1 MNKEAYS
8 ISADGS
14 ALQALTYMVEKKT
27 SGLPIVDS
35 QGKLCGF
42 VSDGDIIRYMGG
54 PDMEPNNFAQ
64 RYPLWSSID
73 KLDDRLKN
81 LSQLSV
87 MELATKNT
95 VYIDTEADIKNLF
108 HIFADKRIK
117 KVPVVQKGQLIG
129 VVSRSDLLRQLVI
142 QSLAK

>member
-1 MNKEAYS
+1 
-8 ISADGS
+8 
-14 ALQALTYMVEKKT
+14 
-27 SGLPIVDS
+27 
-35 QGKLCGF
+35 
-42 VSDGDIIRYMGG
+42 
-54 PDMEPNNFAQ
+54 MEPNNFAQ

-95 VYIDTEADIKNLF
+95 VYIDTEANIKNLF